1 MAHSQIVG
9 AVQHTAVGVAP
20 AVDQVAVTLGSC
32 HIHDGAVELLAQQGL
47 GGFGAEVAQEHHQ
60 GVDAVGPDI
69 GQSGLGV
76 LLVLHGDGA
85 LIQPIAVGGDDVLP
99 TLL

>member
-1 MAHSQIVG
+1 MPHTQIVG
-9 AVQHTAVGVAP
+9 AVQHTAVGVAA
-20 AVDQVAVTLGSC
+20 AVDQVAVTLGSSNA
-32 HIHDGAVELLAQQGL
+32 HGGTVEFLDQQRL
-47 GGFGAEVAQEHHQ
+47 RGFGAEVAQEHHQ

-69 GQSGLGV
+69 SQSGLGV
-76 LLVLHGDGA
+76 LLVLHGDGT